1 MHDGPVIVNNTPLV
15 ALWALRRLDL
25 FQALFGEVLAPAA
38 VHAEFLATE
47 RSLRQSMLATAFWIR
62 PTKLA
67 DPRRADTF
75 MGIGRG
81 EAEVLVLA
89 QERHARL
96 VVIDDLRARRFAKRL
111 DIPLTGT
118 LGMLVLAKNKGL
130 VTSVYPL
137 IQELQVA
144 GIFFSASLVAN
155 ILVLADESD

>member
-15 ALWALRRLDL
+15 ALWTLRQLDL
-25 FQALFGEVLAPAA
+25 LQLLFGEVLAPEA

-47 RSLRQSMLATAFWIR
+47 RALRQSSLATAFWIR

-96 VVIDDLRARRFAKRL
+96 VVIDDLRARRYAKRL
-111 DIPLTGT
+111 EIPLTGT
-118 LGMLVLAKNKGL
+118 LGLLVLAKNQGYL
-130 VTSVYPL
+130 ANVHPL
-137 IQELQVA
+137 IRELQMA
-144 GIFFSASLVAN
+144 GIFFSASLVAD
-155 ILVLADESD
+155 VLMLAGEAD